1 MFRTTGTDSGCL
13 HSTLMPSQLVGGTDR
28 QKKYLRRVQAT
39 SFKTPSTIIRCNTRA
54 MPSWRSLG
62 TAIRNYLARCNNGRT
77 VQNFLPLNGR
87 PPAALYENAGLAAEL
102 SASRKRAGARQSH
115 GAAIEQG
122 ESRCI
127 HPPRSASR
135 PGHLSDPTL
144 KVWTRS
150 LGDVRRSLRLHQPS
164 GFIDGKNV
172 LFESYWANGQF
183 DRLPA
188 LAADLVG
195 RKPEVI
201 VTQTLPGALA
211 AKAST
216 GTIPIVFVIGE
227 DPIAVG
233 LVASL
238 GRPDGNV
245 TGMTNFIFLLP
256 GEPQKR

>member
-1 MFRTTGTDSGCL
+1 
-13 HSTLMPSQLVGGTDR
+13 
-28 QKKYLRRVQAT
+28 
-39 SFKTPSTIIRCNTRA
+39 

-127 HPPRSASR
+127 HP
-135 PGHLSDPTL
+135 
-144 KVWTRS
+144 
-150 LGDVRRSLRLHQPS
+150 
-164 GFIDGKNV
+164 
-172 LFESYWANGQF
+172 
-183 DRLPA
+183 
-188 LAADLVG
+188 DLVG

>member
-127 HPPRSASR
+127 HP
-135 PGHLSDPTL
+135 
-144 KVWTRS
+144 
-150 LGDVRRSLRLHQPS
+150 
-164 GFIDGKNV
+164 
-172 LFESYWANGQF
+172 
-183 DRLPA
+183 
-188 LAADLVG
+188 DLVG

-233 LVASL
+233 LVAGL

-256 GEPQKR
+256 GEPEKR

>member
-1 MFRTTGTDSGCL
+1 
-13 HSTLMPSQLVGGTDR
+13 
-28 QKKYLRRVQAT
+28 
-39 SFKTPSTIIRCNTRA
+39 
-54 MPSWRSLG
+54 
-62 TAIRNYLARCNNGRT
+62 
-77 VQNFLPLNGR
+77 
-87 PPAALYENAGLAAEL
+87 
-102 SASRKRAGARQSH
+102 
-115 GAAIEQG
+115 
-122 ESRCI
+122 
-127 HPPRSASR
+127 
-135 PGHLSDPTL
+135 
-144 KVWTRS
+144 
-150 LGDVRRSLRLHQPS
+150 VRRSLRLHQPS